1 MRRLVSCLVASFL
14 ACAACGQDGEPLVV
28 RRKPSEMPKVATSAN
43 GFVKVVAADVPGDPM
58 GFRLPILQFATRNLR
73 ELEKAYSLEMPR
85 RAEAGLVIHA
95 LDGRTNDTRVIAR
108 TMRRDVTLVT
118 RVWLPSPG
126 FSDLDQ
132 LRFEVARAYLRA
144 WIDRAAPRGVT
155 PGELP
160 DWVVQGALRA
170 ADAETA
176 HDDVRF
182 VLGLWSAARLPFFP
196 ALCSDLRVAKGPA
209 AALPGYVVGY
219 VREKHLFK
227 EMLER
232 LASGAAW
239 DGAWLA
245 ARLTGAMDPAGQD
258 RVSDERLARLSR
270 AVLSPGQAS
279 AWDVQTFASRLRL
292 YPAAFD
298 RALGAGAKSC
308 SFAEAVARAA
318 DASVRAAAAQKAR
331 EMPMYVIGRGEEL
344 MAVGEAYRK
353 FLVALAHGEPSDELK
368 SLLRDADTQLSLLLS
383 RKSSGGTE
391 K

>member
-1 MRRLVSCLVASFL
+1 MKRLIPCVLLLVGALVAW
-14 ACAACGQDGEPLVV
+14 AQDDVPAVA
-28 RRKPSEMPKVATSAN
+28 RRRPSEMPKVATSAG

-58 GFRLPILQFATRNLR
+58 GFRLPILQFTTRNLR
-73 ELEKAYSLEMPR
+73 ELEKAYKLEMPR
-85 RAEAGLVIHA
+85 RAEPGLVIYA
-95 LDGRTNDTRVIAR
+95 LDGRTNDMRVIVRAS
-108 TMRRDVTLVT
+108 RRDAVFVT

-170 ADAETA
+170 ADAQTA
-176 HDDVRF
+176 HDDARF
-182 VLGLWSAARLPFFP
+182 VLNLWSSARLPFFP

-209 AALPGYVVGY
+209 AALPGYVVSY
-219 VREKHLFK
+219 IRERHVFK
-227 EMLER
+227 KMLER

-245 ARLTGAMDPAGQD
+245 EQLTGEKEPSEQD

-270 AVLSPGQAS
+270 AVLSPGRAS
-279 AWDVQTFASRLRL
+279 EWDVQTFASRLRL

-298 RALGAGAKSC
+298 RTIGAQGSSC
-308 SFAEAVARAA
+308 SFAEAISQSATNEH
-318 DASVRAAAAQKAR
+318 VRAAAAQKAR
-331 EMPMYVIGRGEEL
+331 EMPLYVIGRGEEL

-353 FLVALAHGEPSDELK
+353 FLLSLARGESPAELK
-368 SLLRDADTQLSLLLS
+368 AQLQEADALLAPLLS
-383 RKSSGGTE
+383 R
-391 K
+391 

>member
-1 MRRLVSCLVASFL
+1 MKRLVACVLLLVGALVAW
-14 ACAACGQDGEPLVV
+14 AQEDVPAVA
-28 RRKPSEMPKVATSAN
+28 RRKPSEMPKVATSAG

-73 ELEKAYSLEMPR
+73 ELEKAYKLEMPR
-85 RAEAGLVIHA
+85 REAPGLVIYA
-95 LDGRTNDTRVIAR
+95 LDGKTNDTRVIAR
-108 TMRRDVTLVT
+108 AARRDATFAT

-132 LRFEVARAYLRA
+132 LRFEIARAYLRA

-170 ADAETA
+170 ADSQTA

-182 VLGLWSAARLPFFP
+182 VLNLWSSARLPYFP
-196 ALCSDLRVAKGPA
+196 ALCSDLRVA
-209 AALPGYVVGY
+209 
-219 VREKHLFK
+219 HLFK
-227 EMLER
+227 KMLER
-232 LASGAAW
+232 LASGASW

-245 ARLTGAMDPAGQD
+245 EQLTGEKDPAEQD
-258 RVSDERLARLSR
+258 RASDERLARLSR
-270 AVLSPGQAS
+270 AVLSPGRAS

-298 RALGAGAKSC
+298 RAIGVQGPSC
-308 SFAEAVARAA
+308 SFAEAVNQ
-318 DASVRAAAAQKAR
+318 ASTNIYVRAAAAQKAR
-331 EMPMYVIGRGEEL
+331 EMPLYVIGRGEEM

-353 FLVALAHGEPSDELK
+353 FL
-368 SLLRDADTQLSLLLS
+368 LSLA
-383 RKSSGGTE
+383 RKPTRCLPRCSQNRRAQQVAPLPREWRNCGILNAP
-391 K
+391 

>member
-1 MRRLVSCLVASFL
+1 MKRLVSCLVLL
-14 ACAACGQDGEPLVV
+14 ACVAWAQDDEPLVA
-28 RRKPSEMPKVATSAN
+28 RRKPSEMPKAALSAG

-73 ELEKAYSLEMPR
+73 ELEKAYKLEMPR
-85 RAEAGLVIHA
+85 REEPGLVIYA
-95 LDGRTNDTRVIAR
+95 LDGRTNDTRVI
-108 TMRRDVTLVT
+108 MRASRRETLVT

-132 LRFEVARAYLRA
+132 LRFELVRAYLRA
-144 WIDRAAPRGVT
+144 WIARAAPRGVT

-170 ADAETA
+170 ADAQTA
-176 HDDVRF
+176 HDDARF
-182 VLGLWSAARLPFFP
+182 VLNLWSSARLPFFP

-209 AALPGYVVGY
+209 AALPGYVIAY
-219 VREKHLFK
+219 VRERHVFK
-227 EMLER
+227 KMLER
-232 LASGAAW
+232 LASGARW

-245 ARLTGAMDPAGQD
+245 EQLTGEKEPSEQD

-270 AVLSPGQAS
+270 AVLSPGSAS

-292 YPAAFD
+292 YPSSFD
-298 RALGAGAKSC
+298 RTIGAQGASC
-308 SFAEAVARAA
+308 SFAEAVDQAA
-318 DASVRAAAAQKAR
+318 TNLHVRAAAAQKAR

-353 FLVALAHGEPSDELK
+353 FLLAVARGEPPAELRA
-368 SLLRDADTQLSLLLS
+368 LLQDADALLAPLLA
-383 RKSSGGTE
+383 K
-391 K
+391 